1 MRRLIGGDFS
11 NVEGRINAWLAG
23 EQWKLEAFEAFDN
36 GTGEDLYKLAYAR
49 SFGVDPRSV
58 GKGPK
63 RQIGKVGELACGYQG
78 GVGAYVTMGDTYNVK
93 PWDLVKPTQEATLN
107 EVWDKVQ
114 AKYHSATDKRGLPEL
129 QWTAVKIIVQRWREA
144 HPKIVSSWWELG
156 DAAVEAVSNPDVPVP
171 VYNGRVVY
179 LATGGWLLCRL
190 PSGRVMHYCSP
201 WIAQD
206 DEELVKIPEGQQL
219 VPHFTESG
227 WIPVDR
233 FFEHEIELLRAAGA
247 EFWTRRKNTVRFMGI
262 DPDTKQWGVKY
273 LYGGLQCENIV
284 QGTARCLMDHA
295 MLRVE
300 ERGYPITLTVHD
312 ELLTEPGISRIPGF
326 VGSVLEFENLMAV
339 SPVWATGLPIAVSA
353 WEDARYVK

>member
-23 EQWKLEAFEAFDN
+23 EEWKLAAFRAYDE
-36 GTGEDLYKLAYAR
+36 GTGDDLYKLAYSR
-49 SFGVDPRSV
+49 SFGIPVADV

-93 PWDLVKPTQEATLN
+93 PWDLVKPVYEATPSS
-107 EVWDKVQ
+107 VWDAVQ
-114 AKYHSATDKRGLPEL
+114 KKYESAPDKKGLPEL

-144 HPKIVSSWWELG
+144 HPRIVQSWWELN
-156 DAAVEAVSNPDVPVP
+156 DAVVAAVSQPDIPIH
-171 VYNGRVVY
+171 VYGGRVSY
-179 LATGGWLLCRL
+179 LCTNGWLYCRL
-190 PSGRVMHYCSP
+190 PSGRLISYCSP
-201 WIAQD
+201 SILQN
-206 DEELVKIPEGQQL
+206 DEEMVKIVEGQQI
-219 VPHFTESG
+219 VPLFTDTG

-233 FFEHEIELLRAAGA
+233 FFEHEIDALRAAGA
-247 EFWTRRKNTVRFMGI
+247 EFWKRRKNTVRFMGI
-262 DPDTKQWGVKY
+262 IPETKQWGWKY

-300 ERGYPITLTVHD
+300 EAGYPIILTVHD
-312 ELLTEPGISRIPGF
+312 ELLCAPPEGF
-326 VGSVLEFENLMAV
+326 GCVEAFERLMSQHTTWTA
-339 SPVWATGLPIAVSA
+339 GLPIAAAA
-353 WEDARYVK
+353 WEDRRYVK